1 MLAEEGV
8 VLIAAGVD
16 LELGKLVAWPTVSTR
31 GWFDADTESALL
43 ERCAELVAKA
53 IEDALA
59 AGERDPDAL
68 NRAAR
73 RAAGRFLGQSTRR
86 SPVVLCAVVAI

>member
-1 MLAEEGV
+1 
-8 VLIAAGVD
+8 
-16 LELGKLVAWPTVSTR
+16 
-31 GWFDADTESALL
+31 
-43 ERCAELVAKA
+43 VAKA

-68 NRAAR
+68 NRVAR

-86 SPVVLCAVVAI
+86 SPVVLGAVVAL